1 MTVKEILSEVITLPE
16 AVDIAAQMGYK
27 LDRSN
32 LLRSAQVGRLAAR
45 KSVGTWLTTRTAV
58 QKLVIDLATED
69 RGRPRPVVP
78 IWADVQMTPELAGV
92 LEEIDQLRQQIA
104 ATPRQPEEEDRLRQ
118 ELTIEAIYHTSHLAG
133 NSLSLPEV
141 RTIVE
146 ACMEKT
152 STKPIATDGLA

>member
-16 AVDIAAQMGYK
+16 AVDVAAQMGYK

-32 LLRSAQVGRLAAR
+32 LLRNAQMGRLAAR

-58 QKLVIDLATED
+58 QKLVIELATED
-69 RGRPRPVVP
+69 RGRPRSAVP
-78 IWADVQMTPELAGV
+78 NWADVKMTPELAGV
-92 LEEIDQLRQQIA
+92 LEEIDQLRQQIT
-104 ATPRQPEEEDRLRQ
+104 ATPRQPQEEDRMRQ
-118 ELTIEAIYHTSHLAG
+118 ALTIEAIYHTSQLAG

-141 RTIVE
+141 RAIVE

-152 STKPIATDGLA
+152 TTPPIATDGVA